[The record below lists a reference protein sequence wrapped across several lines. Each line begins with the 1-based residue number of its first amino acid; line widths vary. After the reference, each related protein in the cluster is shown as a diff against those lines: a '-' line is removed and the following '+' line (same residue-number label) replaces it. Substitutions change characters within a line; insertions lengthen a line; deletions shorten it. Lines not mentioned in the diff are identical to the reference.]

1 MDKIREVRLKRAYE
15 APDAD
20 DGCRVL
26 VDRLWPRGV
35 AKAAARLDLWLRDL
49 APSAPLRQW
58 YGHREERWAE
68 FRRRYFAEL
77 RASAAARAALGELGA
92 AAAGRT
98 LTLVF
103 ASREAE
109 RCNAAA
115 LREYLRRSRR
125 VAAGG

>member
-1 MDKIREVRLKRAYE
+1 VEKIREVRVKRAYE
-15 APDAD
+15 APEPG

-58 YGHREERWAE
+58 YGHRPERWTE

-77 RASAAARAALGELGA
+77 RGAEAQAALGELTA

-103 ASREAE
+103 AARDAE